1 MTAATVAR
9 PLSERAAQ
17 VLATTARAWGLR
29 AAVARVRRF
38 LFAI

>member
-1 MTAATVAR
+1 MTSATASR
-9 PLSERAAQ
+9 PLPERAAR

-38 LFAI
+38 FFAI